1 MKRIILGA
9 FKRYNANTKD
19 VNKGDCTVRAMS
31 LAYGIEYESVYK
43 ELKQIQKEH
52 GRTFYNTRP
61 NLIDFIDRHGGSQ
74 ITLNESITVEE
85 FSERYNSGTYL
96 LLTSKTPDSRIHH
109 MIVSIDGDIYD
120 SWNSLREYVGEAYM
134 ITDAVSHLYGDEFD
148 ITEAAM
154 QIWEPLQTYINTQ
167 NQKTDVMYVDLN
179 QLTTKSNDTVLIE
192 LRCHLDENVSPHS
205 KFRKSAIIHQKFIA
219 KFNLKKTQEEN
230 VKSLIP
236 KLRTKI
242 YDWMYNIRKD
252 LEDSKKS
259 ESVLRDDFYGD
270 RIVAVKL
277 PEWSYPF
284 LRYATSNG
292 FSYKF
297 EAEIDALDGDPRKSE
312 APSVR
317 FYADSLRELK
327 QQFANYKAD
336 FSRYGYDY

>member
-19 VNKGDCTVRAMS
+19 INKGDCTVRAMS

-61 NLIDFIDRHGGSQ
+61 TLIDFIDRHGGSQ
-74 ITLNESITVEE
+74 ITLNESVTVEE

-96 LLTSKTPDSRIHH
+96 LLTSKTTESRTHH
-109 MIVSIDGDIYD
+109 MVVSIDGDI
-120 SWNSLREYVGEAYM
+120 
-134 ITDAVSHLYGDEFD
+134 
-148 ITEAAM
+148 
-154 QIWEPLQTYINTQ
+154 
-167 NQKTDVMYVDLN
+167 
-179 QLTTKSNDTVLIE
+179 
-192 LRCHLDENVSPHS
+192 
-205 KFRKSAIIHQKFIA
+205 
-219 KFNLKKTQEEN
+219 
-230 VKSLIP
+230 
-236 KLRTKI
+236 RTKI

-284 LRYATSNG
+284 LRYATSDG

-297 EAEIDALDGDPRKSE
+297 EAAIDALDGDPRKSE

>member
-31 LAYGIEYESVYK
+31 LAYGIEYEAVYK

-61 NLIDFIDRHGGSQ
+61 TLIDFIDRHGGSQ

-120 SWNSLREYVGEAYM
+120 SWNSLRE
-134 ITDAVSHLYGDEFD
+134 
-148 ITEAAM
+148 
-154 QIWEPLQTYINTQ
+154 
-167 NQKTDVMYVDLN
+167 
-179 QLTTKSNDTVLIE
+179 
-192 LRCHLDENVSPHS
+192 
-205 KFRKSAIIHQKFIA
+205 
-219 KFNLKKTQEEN
+219 
-230 VKSLIP
+230 
-236 KLRTKI
+236 
-242 YDWMYNIRKD
+242 
-252 LEDSKKS
+252 
-259 ESVLRDDFYGD
+259 
-270 RIVAVKL
+270 
-277 PEWSYPF
+277 
-284 LRYATSNG
+284 SNG